1 MSREETRERIIK
13 AFRELAVNKS
23 LDNITVLEIAE
34 KCGITPQTFY
44 NHFTD
49 KYQMVE
55 QMHNER
61 FDDICEKVVAGQIT
75 WEEGLCEY
83 LNGFIKAKRFLIRA
97 FGKLGDDDSY
107 VQSVEEHMVLK
118 MESLYLEKNKA
129 PADDIFVFAMR
140 LYADGMLNVIYK
152 WLKNKDRMPVEK
164 LAKYISKSVPKT
176 VIDGFSQIISTQ
188 G

>member
-1 MSREETRERIIK
+1 MSKEETRAKIIK
-13 AFRELAVNKS
+13 TFRELAVNKN

-34 KCGITPQTFY
+34 SCGITPQTFY
-44 NHFTD
+44 NHFED

-55 QMHNER
+55 EMHNER
-61 FDDICEKVVAGQIT
+61 FDEICEKVVGGQIT

-107 VQSVEEHMVLK
+107 VQSVEEHMVCAMK
-118 MESLYLEKNKA
+118 SLYEEKNNA
-129 PADDIFVFAMR
+129 PADDVFVFAMR
-140 LYADGMLNVIYK
+140 VYADGMLSTIYK
-152 WLKNKDRMPVEK
+152 WLKDQDRMPVEK
-164 LAKYISKSVPKT
+164 LAKYISKAVPKT
-176 VIDGFSQIISTQ
+176 VIDGFSTIISTR